1 MFFFKKRNWRI
12 GKPTNTHHH
21 LLKHMH
27 LPLKSPHHHPPP
39 ILDAR
44 LIMTHVALVPE
55 PLVGVGCVDGG
66 IREAEHGRDER
77 MQHKQPKMR
86 LPWRHPILYTVET
99 WERLRAEGT
108 QMGTAS
114 TASPVPSKAVTA
126 IRFQGC
132 VCLEIVLPCGL
143 PGKPCGLPG
152 DR

>member
-1 MFFFKKRNWRI
+1 LENWKANQYTPPLKLTRKVI
-12 GKPTNTHHH
+12 IITVITIHIIVNQAVQVDV

-77 MQHKQPKMR
+77 MQHIQPKMR
-86 LPWRHPILYTVET
+86 LPWRHPILYTVE
-99 WERLRAEGT
+99 R
-108 QMGTAS
+108 
-114 TASPVPSKAVTA
+114 
-126 IRFQGC
+126 
-132 VCLEIVLPCGL
+132 
-143 PGKPCGLPG
+143 GK
-152 DR
+152 D